1 MTPSSSRTVRLLAL
15 VIVLAILGTTAVAA
29 PGGADGPPPL
39 PVSYYGSVQD
49 EGGGIP
55 SDGTT
60 IVAVGYDD
68 DGNVIERDSIAVQNG
83 EYGGAGGFEDKLQIR
98 GDATTVEFYVEG
110 TNGTQLRPTD
120 EDPDSGVEE
129 WPLTAPGGTFGGQ
142 VATPTPT
149 PGLTP
154 TPTTTPAPT
163 DTPAD
168 TPTDTP
174 EDEETPVPLNTP
186 TGTPTT
192 PTPTEPTATPAGT
205 PAGTPGATAAG
216 NATTTPTGA
225 APAGAQANTTGNAS
239 GESGGGGGGGGGLLP
254 SFLGPLFWYALV
266 PLGAAYAVLK
276 GLAVYLGY

>member
-68 DGNVIERDSIAVQNG
+68 DGDVIERDSIAVQNG

-168 TPTDTP
+168 TP

-186 TGTPTT
+186 TSTSTT

>member
-68 DGNVIERDSIAVQNG
+68 DGDVIERDSIAVQNG

-168 TPTDTP
+168 TP

-186 TGTPTT
+186 TSTSTT

-266 PLGAAYAVLK
+266 PLGAAYAALK
-276 GLAVYLGY
+276 GLAIYLGY